1 MLPNRSLFSSVYASR
16 IIFSIIIAVLLV
28 DISTIKISDLVSSHV
43 ATSSTI
49 ALYISIT
56 ITYVVGQYF
65 VLEFV
70 KRKSSMIRDKDTK
83 LHLNVLHRVLMI
95 TQYILLGLL
104 ALVILQIV
112 TRSYYD
118 TIFLSSAMTISYAL
132 ATVMLSFLAQRFFS
146 WFRLNKNAVVLLYGL
161 SSTTLAINTTLV
173 FVLLVATSSSM
184 LIETEQH
191 GSRPPFFAPGSLT
204 SVLTYGYTISSIV
217 AFMVTWSASA
227 MLLHHYSQKL
237 GRVKYWIIVTI
248 PLIYFLSQFL
258 TLFLNLFAPL
268 IELNPI
274 FYGILFTLIFT
285 LSKPVGGI
293 LFGIA
298 FWTAAKSINSSTVR
312 DYVVI
317 SAYGFMLLFV
327 SNNPIPLLAT
337 PYPPFG
343 LATVSFMGLSSYL
356 ILVGIYSSAIS
367 VAQDTKLRQ
376 TIKKSTTEESKL
388 LISIGSAQMEQEI
401 QRRAVKVAKDQQ
413 QTMAEQTGVQSSLTE
428 HDMKQYVSE
437 VLKEIH
443 VLQNIDDILNKGR
456 EILETSTEFVVCSKV
471 GGIRLVY
478 NNYFDSYQKI
488 MQEYSRGEHKGIRL
502 VSSIDRESLDIVRK
516 FLDTGVQIRH
526 VKNMPPIDFAVSDR
540 EMIATIEKIQS
551 GQIIQNLLVSTEQPY
566 LDHFTSIFD
575 ELWKNGV
582 DAKDRIKDIE
592 EGVDTEGIEIIQNP
606 AEIQKF
612 TFDLVKS
619 AAEELLIVYASSNAF
634 HRQEYLGA
642 IQFLKETAYERGVN
656 VRILTPA
663 DDLIVKTAQ
672 RWTEHQEQDQQS
684 LNQQKINLRFIEPN
698 LQTKVSLLIADRKF
712 SLAIELKDD
721 AAHKSYEA
729 VGLATYSNSKPTV
742 LSYVSIFENLWKQ
755 TELYEGLKEIDKL
768 KDEFINIA
776 AHELRTPIQP
786 IIGLSGILRS
796 QIKDSKQQE
805 FLDVIVRSAKRL
817 QRLSEDILDVTRI
830 ESHNL
835 MLRKEKFNLNE
846 IISNT
851 ISDTINQVI
860 VKENKE
866 NSVKLEFANSR
877 DKGKGEGG
885 EQGNSPAII
894 EADKGRISQVVSN
907 LLANAVKFTNEGT
920 VKVATAKK
928 DNEIVISIK
937 DTGAGIDSE
946 ILPRLF
952 TKFATTSTTGTGLGL
967 FISKSIVEAHGGRI
981 WAKNNSDGK
990 GATFYFSL
998 PLSA

>member
-1 MLPNRSLFSSVYASR
+1 
-16 IIFSIIIAVLLV
+16 
-28 DISTIKISDLVSSHV
+28 
-43 ATSSTI
+43 
-49 ALYISIT
+49 
-56 ITYVVGQYF
+56 
-65 VLEFV
+65 
-70 KRKSSMIRDKDTK
+70 
-83 LHLNVLHRVLMI
+83 
-95 TQYILLGLL
+95 
-104 ALVILQIV
+104 
-112 TRSYYD
+112 
-118 TIFLSSAMTISYAL
+118 
-132 ATVMLSFLAQRFFS
+132 
-146 WFRLNKNAVVLLYGL
+146 
-161 SSTTLAINTTLV
+161 
-173 FVLLVATSSSM
+173 
-184 LIETEQH
+184 
-191 GSRPPFFAPGSLT
+191 
-204 SVLTYGYTISSIV
+204 
-217 AFMVTWSASA
+217 
-227 MLLHHYSQKL
+227 
-237 GRVKYWIIVTI
+237 
-248 PLIYFLSQFL
+248 
-258 TLFLNLFAPL
+258 
-268 IELNPI
+268 
-274 FYGILFTLIFT
+274 
-285 LSKPVGGI
+285 
-293 LFGIA
+293 
-298 FWTAAKSINSSTVR
+298 
-312 DYVVI
+312 
-317 SAYGFMLLFV
+317 
-327 SNNPIPLLAT
+327 
-337 PYPPFG
+337 
-343 LATVSFMGLSSYL
+343 MGLSSYL

-376 TIKKSTTEESKL
+376 TIRKSTTEESKL

-443 VLQNIDDILNKGR
+443 VLQNIDDILKKGK
-456 EILETSTEFVVCSKV
+456 EILETSTEFVACSKV

-488 MQEYSRGEHKGIRL
+488 MQEYSRGGHKGIRL

-516 FLDTGVQIRH
+516 FLAIGVQIRH

-540 EMIATIEKIQS
+540 EMIATIEKIES

-619 AAEELLIVYASSNAF
+619 AAEELLIVYASANAF
-634 HRQEYLGA
+634 HRQEYVGA
-642 IQFLKETAYERGVN
+642 IQLLKEAAYERGVN
-656 VRILTPA
+656 VRILTPT

-672 RWTEHQEQDQQS
+672 RWTEHQEQS

-846 IISNT
+846 IISNA
-851 ISDTINQVI
+851 ISDTTNHVI

-866 NSVKLEFANSR
+866 NSIKLEFTNSR
-877 DKGKGEGG
+877 DKGKGECG

-920 VKVATAKK
+920 VKVATEKK

-981 WAKNNSDGK
+981 WAKNNFDGK

-998 PLSA
+998 PLSAEI

>member
-1 MLPNRSLFSSVYASR
+1 M
-16 IIFSIIIAVLLV
+16 
-28 DISTIKISDLVSSHV
+28 
-43 ATSSTI
+43 
-49 ALYISIT
+49 
-56 ITYVVGQYF
+56 
-65 VLEFV
+65 
-70 KRKSSMIRDKDTK
+70 
-83 LHLNVLHRVLMI
+83 
-95 TQYILLGLL
+95 
-104 ALVILQIV
+104 
-112 TRSYYD
+112 
-118 TIFLSSAMTISYAL
+118 
-132 ATVMLSFLAQRFFS
+132 
-146 WFRLNKNAVVLLYGL
+146 
-161 SSTTLAINTTLV
+161 
-173 FVLLVATSSSM
+173 
-184 LIETEQH
+184 
-191 GSRPPFFAPGSLT
+191 
-204 SVLTYGYTISSIV
+204 
-217 AFMVTWSASA
+217 
-227 MLLHHYSQKL
+227 
-237 GRVKYWIIVTI
+237 
-248 PLIYFLSQFL
+248 
-258 TLFLNLFAPL
+258 
-268 IELNPI
+268 
-274 FYGILFTLIFT
+274 
-285 LSKPVGGI
+285 
-293 LFGIA
+293 
-298 FWTAAKSINSSTVR
+298 
-312 DYVVI
+312 
-317 SAYGFMLLFV
+317 
-327 SNNPIPLLAT
+327 
-337 PYPPFG
+337 
-343 LATVSFMGLSSYL
+343 
-356 ILVGIYSSAIS
+356 
-367 VAQDTKLRQ
+367 QD
-376 TIKKSTTEESKL
+376 
-388 LISIGSAQMEQEI
+388 
-401 QRRAVKVAKDQQ
+401 
-413 QTMAEQTGVQSSLTE
+413 
-428 HDMKQYVSE
+428 
-437 VLKEIH
+437 
-443 VLQNIDDILNKGR
+443 
-456 EILETSTEFVVCSKV
+456 
-471 GGIRLVY
+471 
-478 NNYFDSYQKI
+478 
-488 MQEYSRGEHKGIRL
+488 YSRREHKGIRL

-516 FLDTGVQIRH
+516 FLAIGVQIRH

-540 EMIATIEKIQS
+540 EMIATIEKIES
-551 GQIIQNLLVSTEQPY
+551 GQMIQNLLVSTEQPY

-612 TFDLVKS
+612 TFDLIKS
-619 AAEELLIVYASSNAF
+619 AAEELLIVYASANAF
-634 HRQEYLGA
+634 HRQEYVGA
-642 IQFLKETAYERGVN
+642 IQFLKEAAYERGVN
-656 VRILTPA
+656 VRILTPT
-663 DDLIVKTAQ
+663 DDLIVKTVQ
-672 RWTEHQEQDQQS
+672 RWTEHQEQS

-805 FLDVIVRSAKRL
+805 LLDVIVRSAKRL

-846 IISNT
+846 IIANT
-851 ISDTINQVI
+851 ISDTTNQVI
-860 VKENKE
+860 VKENKV
-866 NSVKLEFANSR
+866 NSVKLEFTNSR
-877 DKGKGEGG
+877 DKGKGGEGG

-920 VKVATAKK
+920 VKVATEKK